1 MESMGSGTKK
11 YKQHHLRTFVFL
23 GGFILFCVC
32 EGFPQD
38 QKLSYAEVDETT
50 YLLYSQQN
58 WDSLV
63 SYGKYAMHQ
72 GHDFFYLRLR
82 MGIAFFHKEN
92 YMLAIQQLNKADKLN
107 KNNPTVKEYLYY
119 SYRYS
124 NQKLQAK
131 NLDFI
136 TFEQATTGNKKNIES
151 INLETGPILSNN
163 VKNNKADKLIVPEN
177 GEEYGEQ
184 DLNDWK
190 YYTQFGT
197 SFYLGKSVSMYLGYN
212 NLQIFKL
219 KQLAYLDIEN
229 PGLPPMV
236 QVRSYED
243 QYTLH
248 QNGLYANASFLLNK
262 GFILTPALH
271 YLNVKYQT
279 IYLQVP
285 GSGAANQALK
295 VVYRTTQINNIVAYV
310 GFGKSFS
317 FFKAGLFGSYSN
329 LNDLEQYQGGAS
341 FSWFPEGNLDLYF
354 TSKLTSCWEDNNNR
368 LVFDQLLGFKVLP
381 ELWIESSVTFG
392 QLLNYNEN
400 NAFVIYNSGDQIN
413 ARFTANII
421 VPLNEKIELSCR
433 YNFVK
438 FESNWISLGQLGTD
452 IINTEYNNHLIL
464 GGITW
469 TL

>member
-1 MESMGSGTKK
+1 MGSGIKK
-11 YKQHHLRTFVFL
+11 YKQHYFRTFVFL

-32 EGFPQD
+32 EGFAQD

-63 SYGKYAMHQ
+63 SYGKYAIHQ

-82 MGIAFFHKEN
+82 MGIAFFYKEN

-163 VKNNKADKLIVPEN
+163 IKNNKANNLIVPER
-177 GEEYGEQ
+177 GEVYGEQ

-190 YYTQFGT
+190 YYTQFG
-197 SFYLGKSVSMYLGYN
+197 SNFYLGKSISMYLGYN

-219 KQLAYLDIEN
+219 KQIAYLDLEN
-229 PGLPPMV
+229 PGVPANNLI
-236 QVRSYED
+236 RSEEGN
-243 QYTLH
+243 YTLH
-248 QNGLYANASFLLNK
+248 QNGFYGNAGFLLKK
-262 GFILTPALH
+262 GFIITPAIH

-285 GSGAANQALK
+285 GAGAVNQALK
-295 VVYRTTQINNIVAYV
+295 VVYKPTQINNIVVYL
-310 GFGKSFS
+310 GLSKSFS
-317 FFKAGLFGSYSN
+317 VFNAGLFGSYSN

-341 FSWFPEGNLDLYF
+341 FSWFPKGNLDLYF
-354 TSKLTSCWEDNNNR
+354 TSKLTSSWEDNNNR

-381 ELWIESSVTFG
+381 ELWIESSVSFG